1 MRAISQLLPLE
12 EDGGGAG
19 NVPSYSWE
27 SRSLFNQGKVVSD
40 EEGVRY

>member
-1 MRAISQLLPLE
+1 MQFLSCSLWRRM
-12 EDGGGAG
+12 GGAG